1 MARKSKI
8 DKIPAEAREFLN
20 GLLRDPANSQ
30 LDMTEKVNQQLVKL
44 GLEPNI
50 SQSSVNRYVTRM
62 NKVGSKIMQTR
73 EAANV
78 FMSKIGTEEAGNV
91 GKLTSEILSVAVCE
105 LSTYLAEKDIQE
117 SKGNEHKLAKTLK
130 DLAQA
135 AKLAQESGEVVDKR
149 IEKAVRKAK
158 LEAAEAIE
166 KECVKKGLSSEAV
179 KTFRAGLGFED
190 DQDIIDI

>member
-1 MARKSKI
+1 MGRKSKV
-8 DKIPAEAREFLN
+8 DKIPTEAREFLN

-50 SQSSVNRYVTRM
+50 SQSSVNRYVARM
-62 NKVGSKIMQTR
+62 NKVGSKIIQTR

-117 SKGNEHKLAKTLK
+117 SKGDEHKLAKTLK

-149 IEKAVRKAK
+149 IEKAIRKAK
-158 LEAAEAIE
+158 LEAAQEIAVE
-166 KECVKKGLSSEAV
+166 CKKEGISEHAEQVIRGILLGRDDVEPSS
-179 KTFRAGLGFED
+179 
-190 DQDIIDI
+190 